1 MTHPGTQWLPTP
13 IHHRSGGR
21 ADGHLCRPGPRCPA
35 FPAAPHSRYRPLT
48 RAAPAGDGAAAPPAH
63 GRHAARHAAEPA
75 PAVA

>member
-13 IHHRSGGR
+13 IHHCRGGR
-21 ADGHLCRPGPRCPA
+21 AEGAPVPPGASVPGVS
-35 FPAAPHSRYRPLT
+35 AAPHSRYRPLT

-63 GRHAARHAAEPA
+63 GRHAAGHAAEPA